1 VGLFSGVPVALD
13 SAGFVA
19 QHHYG
24 GFPWT
29 VRDYVELAASYPWDW
44 WAQMDLCCEP
54 EVAKDRG
61 EVKRRVAATVRLL
74 GECRDEAARRGI
86 GPPMPVLQGWE
97 PGDYL
102 HCVEAMRE
110 LPPLVGVGSVC
121 RRDLSGKAGLLAIVE
136 ALDRALP
143 PQTRLHL
150 FGVKGSAI
158 RRLAGHPRI
167 HSVDSMAWD
176 KRARYAAVG
185 RNDLTHRI
193 ARMRAWYA
201 RQVEPLPQEAN
212 GRGSPRD
219 PGARWRQQVAREKRA
234 GLGLRQVVLWLPEPT
249 LAVLDTNRSQGE
261 TRSAGACR
269 IITEWATRTPK
280 RWV

>member
-1 VGLFSGVPVALD
+1 VSVALD

-19 QHHYG
+19 QHLCG

-102 HCVEAMRE
+102 DCAEAMGE
-110 LPPLVGVGSVC
+110 LPPLVGVRVWQ
-121 RRDLSGKAGLLAIVE
+121 RFATKW
-136 ALDRALP
+136 
-143 PQTRLHL
+143 
-150 FGVKGSAI
+150 AI
-158 RRLAGHPRI
+158 RSLT
-167 HSVDSMAWD
+167 S
-176 KRARYAAVG
+176 
-185 RNDLTHRI
+185 DLI
-193 ARMRAWYA
+193 
-201 RQVEPLPQEAN
+201 
-212 GRGSPRD
+212 
-219 PGARWRQQVAREKRA
+219 
-234 GLGLRQVVLWLPEPT
+234 
-249 LAVLDTNRSQGE
+249 
-261 TRSAGACR
+261 
-269 IITEWATRTPK
+269 
-280 RWV
+280 